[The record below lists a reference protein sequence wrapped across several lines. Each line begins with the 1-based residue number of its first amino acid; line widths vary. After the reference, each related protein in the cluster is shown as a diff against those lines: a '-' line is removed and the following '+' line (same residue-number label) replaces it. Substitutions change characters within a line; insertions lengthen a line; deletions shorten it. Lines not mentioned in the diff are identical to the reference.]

1 MPTPALFET
10 LAMVLMAG
18 VAWLWFDSLGA
29 REIAVEAA
37 RRACA
42 AERVQFLDD
51 TVMLSSLW
59 PRRGDSGALMLR
71 RIYRFE
77 FSDTGNNR
85 LGGSVT
91 LLGSAVQALYLEP
104 HRGQFAEDR
113 RLI

>member
-1 MPTPALFET
+1 MPAVFEM
-10 LAMVLMAG
+10 LAILLMAS

-42 AERVQFLDD
+42 AEGVQFLDD

-59 PRRGDSGALMLR
+59 PRRGESGTPTLR
-71 RIYRFE
+71 RIYGFE

-85 LGGSVT
+85 LDGSVT
-91 LLGSAVQALYLEP
+91 LLGPTVQALYLEP
-104 HRGQFAEDR
+104 HCGQFAGNR
-113 RLI
+113 RLT

>member
-1 MPTPALFET
+1 MPAVFEV
-10 LAMVLMAG
+10 LAILLMAG

-37 RRACA
+37 RRACV
-42 AERVQFLDD
+42 AEGVQLLDD

-59 PRRGDSGALMLR
+59 PQRGESGGLTLR

-85 LGGSVT
+85 LDGSVT
-91 LLGSAVQALYLEP
+91 LLGSTVQALYLEP
-104 HRGQFAEDR
+104 HCGQFAENR
-113 RLI
+113 RLT